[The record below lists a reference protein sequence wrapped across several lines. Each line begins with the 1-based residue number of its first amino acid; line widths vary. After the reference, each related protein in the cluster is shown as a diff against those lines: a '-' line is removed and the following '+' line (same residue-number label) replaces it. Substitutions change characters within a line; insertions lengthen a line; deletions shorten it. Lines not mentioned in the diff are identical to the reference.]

1 MFSGGGASWATARR
15 VIERG
20 HAVTLLFADTLIEDE
35 DLYRFLDDAAEDL
48 GVPITRVADGRD
60 PWQVFFDRRFLGNT
74 RVDLCSRILKREL
87 LRDWLDRECDPAM
100 TVVYLGFD
108 GDEGTRM
115 TRAQGYW
122 DPWTVRAPLL
132 EDPAMD
138 KEDVL
143 ELMGMVGL
151 REPRLYRLGFKHNN
165 CGGFCVKAG
174 HEQFLLLLKNFPER
188 FDRHAQ
194 REQELR
200 AFLGKNI
207 SILRDRR
214 GGRLKPLTL
223 VEFKRRALAN
233 EQLDCF
239 GGSDCS
245 CFSPEE
251 T

>member
-20 HAVTLLFADTLIEDE
+20 YVPTLLFADTLIEDE

-48 GVPITRVADGRD
+48 GVPVTRVADGRD

-87 LRDWLDRECDPAM
+87 LRDWLDRECDPPA

-108 GDEGTRM
+108 GDEGSRM
-115 TRAQGYW
+115 DRARGYW
-122 DPWTVRAPLL
+122 TPWAVKAPLL
-132 EDPAMD
+132 EDPPMD
-138 KEDVL
+138 KDDVRD
-143 ELMGMVGL
+143 LMHMIGL
-151 REPRLYRLGFKHNN
+151 REPRLYGLGFKHNN

-174 HEQFLLLLKNFPER
+174 HEQFLLLLKHFPER
-188 FDRHAQ
+188 FDAHAK

-200 AFLGKNI
+200 AHLGKDI
-207 SILRDRR
+207 AILRDRR
-214 GGRLKPLTL
+214 GGKLKPLTL
-223 VEFKRRALAN
+223 VEFKRRALEN

-245 CFSPEE
+245 CFSPGDA
-251 T
+251 